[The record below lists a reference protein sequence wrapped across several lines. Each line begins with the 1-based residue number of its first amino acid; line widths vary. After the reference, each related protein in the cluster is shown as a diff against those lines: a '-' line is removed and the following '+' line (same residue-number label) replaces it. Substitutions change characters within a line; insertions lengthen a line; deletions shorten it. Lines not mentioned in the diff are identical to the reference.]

1 MGIIKVLRVC
11 TFVVGV
17 GGCGGKEPG
26 GSEGST
32 GTASSGGASM
42 SETGAPTSG
51 GSDSGGVTGTGA
63 GSSGAGSTSGEDSGT
78 TGAAVCSLEHEA
90 CALAGSL
97 GEFMDCGSVDPW
109 NDAALAW
116 QAAHDCAL
124 AAASGQRPFKLI
136 TILQGIDSDVG
147 AAYVGVAARSYALS
161 ELFFDGDPC
170 GGGGCG
176 PVVSAASCA
185 GLVATMDCVV
195 APGEVCLS
203 CEGQGTLGQV
213 CGPA

>member
-1 MGIIKVLRVC
+1 MDIFKVSRVC
-11 TFVVGV
+11 IFVVV
-17 GGCGGKEPG
+17 GFGCGVKEPG

-32 GTASSGGASM
+32 GSSDGASM
-42 SETGAPTSG
+42 SATGAPTSG
-51 GSDSGGVTGTGA
+51 GSDSGGATGTSG
-63 GSSGAGSTSGEDSGT
+63 GSSGAGSTSDEASGT
-78 TGAAVCSLEHEA
+78 TGAPVCSLEHEA

-97 GEFMDCGSVDPW
+97 GDFVDCGSVDPW
-109 NDAALAW
+109 NDAVEAW

-124 AAASGQRPFKLI
+124 TAASGQRPFKLI

-147 AAYVGVAARSYALS
+147 VAYVGVAARSYALS

-176 PVVSAASCA
+176 PVVSQASCT
-185 GLVATMDCVV
+185 GLVATMDCGV

-203 CEGQGTLGQV
+203 CEGQGTAGQV
-213 CGPA
+213 CGPT